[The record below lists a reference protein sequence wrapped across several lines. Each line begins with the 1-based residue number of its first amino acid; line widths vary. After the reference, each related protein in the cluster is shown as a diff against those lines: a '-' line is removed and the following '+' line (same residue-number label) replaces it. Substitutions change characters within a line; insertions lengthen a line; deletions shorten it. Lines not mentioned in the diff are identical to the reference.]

1 MKILW
6 VNTNFL
12 HPTTKGGQIRT
23 LEMLRWLSQWHEIH
37 YVALEDPRSPE
48 GPRRAG
54 EYSARAY
61 PFRYAA
67 PSKPSP
73 AFYAELARGLVSAVP
88 VAVSRFCPPGMRLF
102 LADLIR
108 KERFDRAVVDHLAPT
123 SYFPDLGHSL
133 LFQHNVETM
142 IWRRNA
148 EHAATALRK
157 LYFQLQAARMFE
169 YERRVSLAAGH
180 IVAVSEED
188 AAAMRSLFGVTLVT
202 PISTGVNLEYF
213 APPQTGAPGQAD
225 PAPLAEP
232 TTQVK
237 PAPPAELVF
246 VGSMDW
252 LANIDAVTWFV
263 REVLPLIRRQHPA
276 IRLAVV
282 GRTPSQEILDL
293 ASADPGILVTG
304 TVPDVRPYLWGA
316 KISIVPLRIGGGTR
330 LKIYESMA
338 AGTAVVSTV
347 IGAEGLEVRHPSN
360 IRLAAT
366 ADEFARECVDLL
378 DHPEERLRL
387 AAAGRE
393 MVTAR
398 CSWKAVA
405 REFEPILDRAPAL
418 PR

>member
-48 GPRRAG
+48 GPRRVG

-67 PSKPSP
+67 PAKPSP
-73 AFYAELARGLVSAVP
+73 AFYAELARGLFSKVP
-88 VAVSRFCPPGMRLF
+88 VAVSRFCPPGMRTF
-102 LADLIR
+102 LTDLIR

-123 SYFPDLGHSL
+123 SYFPDLEHAL
-133 LFQHNVETM
+133 FFQHNVETI

-157 LYFQLQAARMFE
+157 AYFRLQAARMFE

-188 AAAMRSLFGVTLVT
+188 AGAMRSLFGVTRVT
-202 PISTGVNLEYF
+202 PISTGVDLEYF
-213 APPQTGAPGQAD
+213 APPQAG
-225 PAPLAEP
+225 PAP
-232 TTQVK
+232 Q
-237 PAPPAELVF
+237 AELVF

-263 REVLPLIRRQHPA
+263 REVLPLIRLQHPA

-293 ASADPGILVTG
+293 AADDPGILVTG

-316 KISIVPLRIGGGTR
+316 KISVVPLRIGGGTR

-338 AGTAVVSTV
+338 AGTAVVSTA
-347 IGAEGLEVRHPSN
+347 IGAEGLEVQHPGN
-360 IRLAAT
+360 IRLAKT
-366 ADEFARECVDLL
+366 AGEFARECLDLL
-378 DHPEERLRL
+378 EHPEERLRL
-387 AAAGRE
+387 ATAALE

-418 PR
+418 P

>member
-1 MKILW
+1 M
-6 VNTNFL
+6 
-12 HPTTKGGQIRT
+12 
-23 LEMLRWLSQWHEIH
+23 
-37 YVALEDPRSPE
+37 RS
-48 GPRRAG
+48 
-54 EYSARAY
+54 
-61 PFRYAA
+61 
-67 PSKPSP
+67 
-73 AFYAELARGLVSAVP
+73 
-88 VAVSRFCPPGMRLF
+88 F

-148 EHAATALRK
+148 EHAATPLRK
-157 LYFQLQAARMFE
+157 RYFRLQAARMFE

-180 IVAVSEED
+180 IVAVSQED
-188 AAAMRSLFGVTLVT
+188 AGAMRSLFGVTRVT

-213 APPQTGAPGQAD
+213 APPQAESAPQ
-225 PAPLAEP
+225 P
-232 TTQVK
+232 
-237 PAPPAELVF
+237 ELVF

-263 REVLPLIRRQHPA
+263 REVLPLIRRQHPT

-293 ASADPGILVTG
+293 AAADPGILVTG

-316 KISIVPLRIGGGTR
+316 KVSIVPLRIGGGTR

-338 AGTAVVSTV
+338 AGTAVVSTA
-347 IGAEGLEVRHPSN
+347 IGAEGLEVQHPRN
-360 IRLAAT
+360 IRVAAT
-366 ADEFARECVDLL
+366 AGEFARECLDLL
-378 DHPEERLRL
+378 EHAEERLRL
-387 AAAGRE
+387 AAAARE
-393 MVTAR
+393 MVTAH

-418 PR
+418 PH

>member
-54 EYSARAY
+54 EYSSRAY
-61 PFRYAA
+61 PFRYTA
-67 PSKPSP
+67 PAKPSP
-73 AFYAELARGLVSAVP
+73 AFYAELARGLFSAIP
-88 VAVSRFCPPGMRLF
+88 VAVSRFCPPGMRAF
-102 LADLIR
+102 LADLIH

-123 SYFPDLGHSL
+123 SYFPDLEHSL
-133 LFQHNVETM
+133 FFQHNVETI
-142 IWRRNA
+142 IWRRNV
-148 EHAATALRK
+148 EHAATPLRK
-157 LYFQLQAARMFE
+157 LYFRLQAARMFE

-188 AAAMRSLFGVTLVT
+188 AAAMRSLFGVTRVT

-213 APPQTGAPGQAD
+213 APPRAQAD
-225 PAPLAEP
+225 L
-232 TTQVK
+232 
-237 PAPPAELVF
+237 PPQPELVF
-246 VGSMDW
+246 IGSMDW

-263 REVLPLIRRQHPA
+263 RDVLPLIRRERPA

-293 ASADPGILVTG
+293 AAADPGILVTG

-338 AGTAVVSTV
+338 AGTAVVSTP
-347 IGAEGLEVRHPSN
+347 IGAEGLQVRHPAN
-360 IRLAAT
+360 IRLAET
-366 ADEFARECVDLL
+366 PGEFARECLDLL
-378 DHPEERLRL
+378 DHPEERLRM
-387 AAAGRE
+387 AAAARE
-393 MVTAR
+393 MVAAR
-398 CSWKAVA
+398 CSWEAVA

-418 PR
+418 FTSLP

>member
-48 GPRRAG
+48 GPRRAS

-67 PSKPSP
+67 PAKPSP
-73 AFYAELARGLVSAVP
+73 AFYAELARGLFSAVP

-102 LADLIR
+102 LTDLIR

-123 SYFPDLGHSL
+123 SYFPDLEHAL

-148 EHAATALRK
+148 EHAATPLRK
-157 LYFQLQAARMFE
+157 AYFRLQAARMFE

-188 AAAMRSLFGVTLVT
+188 AGAMRSLFGVSRVT

-213 APPQTGAPGQAD
+213 ARPQTEPATQAE
-225 PAPLAEP
+225 PAPQAEP
-232 TTQVK
+232 VPQ
-237 PAPPAELVF
+237 AELVF

-263 REVLPLIRRQHPA
+263 REVLPLIRRERPA

-293 ASADPGILVTG
+293 AAADPGILVTG

-347 IGAEGLEVRHPSN
+347 VGAEGLAVQHPGN
-360 IRLAAT
+360 IRLAKT
-366 ADEFARECVDLL
+366 AAEFARECLDLL

-387 AAAGRE
+387 AAAARE

-405 REFEPILDRAPAL
+405 REFEPILDSAPRL
-418 PR
+418 P

>member
-23 LEMLRWLSQWHEIH
+23 LEMLRWLSQWQEIH

-48 GPRRAG
+48 GPSRAG

-61 PFRYAA
+61 PFHYAA
-67 PSKPSP
+67 PAKPSP
-73 AFYAELARGLVSAVP
+73 AFYAELVRGLFSAVP
-88 VAVSRFCPPGMRLF
+88 VAVSRFCPPGMRRF

-123 SYFPDLGHSL
+123 SYFPDLGHAL
-133 LFQHNVETM
+133 LFQHNVETV
-142 IWRRNA
+142 IWRRNV
-148 EHAATALRK
+148 EHAATPLRK
-157 LYFQLQAARMFE
+157 AYFRLQAARMFE

-188 AAAMRSLFGVTLVT
+188 AGAMRSLFGVTRVT

-213 APPQTGAPGQAD
+213 APPLGEQAPQSEL
-225 PAPLAEP
+225 AP
-232 TTQVK
+232 Q
-237 PAPPAELVF
+237 AELVF

-263 REVLPLIRRQHPA
+263 REVLPLIRRQHPT

-293 ASADPGILVTG
+293 AAADPGILVTG

-338 AGTAVVSTV
+338 AGTALVSTV
-347 IGAEGLEVRHPSN
+347 IGAEGLDVQHPAN
-360 IRLAAT
+360 IRLAGT
-366 ADEFARECVDLL
+366 AGEFARECVDLL
-378 DHPEERLRL
+378 DHPEERLGL

-405 REFEPILDRAPAL
+405 CEFEPILDRAPAL
-418 PR
+418 PY

>member
-48 GPRRAG
+48 GPRRAS
-54 EYSARAY
+54 EYSARSY

-67 PSKPSP
+67 PAKPSP
-73 AFYAELARGLVSAVP
+73 AFYVELARGLFSSVP
-88 VAVSRFCPPGMRLF
+88 VAVSRFCPPGMRAF
-102 LADLIR
+102 LTDLIG
-108 KERFDRAVVDHLAPT
+108 KEHFDRAVVDHLAPT
-123 SYFPDLGHSL
+123 SYFPDLDHAL
-133 LFQHNVETM
+133 FFQHNVETI

-148 EHAATALRK
+148 EHAATPLRK
-157 LYFQLQAARMFE
+157 AYFRLQAARMFE

-188 AAAMRSLFGVTLVT
+188 AGAMRSLFGVTRVT

-213 APPQTGAPGQAD
+213 APLQGQLPPQ
-225 PAPLAEP
+225 
-232 TTQVK
+232 
-237 PAPPAELVF
+237 AELVF

-263 REVLPLIRRQHPA
+263 REVLPLIRLQHPA

-282 GRTPSQEILDL
+282 GRTPSREILDL
-293 ASADPGILVTG
+293 AAADPGVIVTG

-347 IGAEGLEVRHPSN
+347 IGAEGLEVQHPNN
-360 IRLAAT
+360 IRLANT
-366 ADEFARECVDLL
+366 AGEFASQCLDLL
-378 DHPEERLRL
+378 DHPEERLRM
-387 AAAGRE
+387 ATAGRE

-418 PR
+418 P

>member
-48 GPRRAG
+48 GSSRAS

-67 PSKPSP
+67 PAKPSP
-73 AFYAELARGLVSAVP
+73 AFYAELARGLFSAVP
-88 VAVSRFCPPGMRLF
+88 VAVSRFCPPGMRTF
-102 LADLIR
+102 LTDLIR
-108 KERFDRAVVDHLAPT
+108 EERFDRAVVDHLAPT
-123 SYFPDLGHSL
+123 SYFPDLEHAL
-133 LFQHNVETM
+133 FFQHNVETI

-148 EHAATALRK
+148 EHAATPLRK
-157 LYFQLQAARMFE
+157 AYFRLQAARMFE

-188 AAAMRSLFGVTLVT
+188 AGAMRSLFGVTHVT

-213 APPQTGAPGQAD
+213 APPLGEQTPQAELAPQ
-225 PAPLAEP
+225 
-232 TTQVK
+232 
-237 PAPPAELVF
+237 AELVF

-263 REVLPLIRRQHPA
+263 REVLPLIRRQHPT

-293 ASADPGILVTG
+293 AAADPGILVTG

-338 AGTAVVSTV
+338 AGTALVSTV
-347 IGAEGLEVRHPSN
+347 IGAEGLDVQHPAN
-360 IRLAAT
+360 IRLAGT
-366 ADEFARECVDLL
+366 AGEFARECVDLL
-378 DHPEERLRL
+378 DHPEERLGL

-405 REFEPILDRAPAL
+405 CEFEPILDRAPAL
-418 PR
+418 PY

>member
-23 LEMLRWLSQWHEIH
+23 LEMLRWLNQWHEIH

-48 GPRRAG
+48 GPSRAG

-67 PSKPSP
+67 PAKPSP
-73 AFYAELARGLVSAVP
+73 AFYAELARGLFSAVP
-88 VAVSRFCPPGMRLF
+88 VAVSRFCPPGMRSF
-102 LADLIR
+102 LGDLIR

-123 SYFPDLGHSL
+123 SYFPDLEHAL
-133 LFQHNVETM
+133 FFQHNVETI

-157 LYFQLQAARMFE
+157 AYFRLQAARMFE

-188 AAAMRSLFGVTLVT
+188 AGAMRSLFGVTRVT

-213 APPQTGAPGQAD
+213 APPQTE
-225 PAPLAEP
+225 PAA
-232 TTQVK
+232 Q
-237 PAPPAELVF
+237 AELVF

-263 REVLPLIRRQHPA
+263 REVLPLIRRQHPT

-293 ASADPGILVTG
+293 AAADPGILVTG

-338 AGTAVVSTV
+338 AGTAVVSTR
-347 IGAEGLEVRHPSN
+347 IGAEGVDVTSPEN
-360 IRLAAT
+360 IRIADSAQSFAA
-366 ADEFARECVDLL
+366 ECLNLL
-378 DHPEERLRL
+378 SDPAVRAGQT
-387 AAAGRE
+387 AAAPRL
-393 MVTAR
+393 VAFP
-398 CSWKAVA
+398 CSW
-405 REFEPILDRAPAL
+405 ET
-418 PR
+418 

>member
-1 MKILW
+1 
-6 VNTNFL
+6 
-12 HPTTKGGQIRT
+12 
-23 LEMLRWLSQWHEIH
+23 
-37 YVALEDPRSPE
+37 VALEDPRSPE
-48 GPRRAG
+48 GPRRAD

-67 PSKPSP
+67 PAKPSP
-73 AFYAELARGLVSAVP
+73 AFYAELARGLFSAVP

-123 SYFPDLGHSL
+123 SYFPDLGHAL
-133 LFQHNVETM
+133 LFQHNVETV
-142 IWRRNA
+142 IWRRNV
-148 EHAATALRK
+148 EHAATPLRK
-157 LYFQLQAARMFE
+157 AYFRLQAARMFE

-188 AAAMRSLFGVTLVT
+188 AGAMRSLFGVTRVT

-213 APPQTGAPGQAD
+213 ASQQTGLPPQAE
-225 PAPLAEP
+225 PAP
-232 TTQVK
+232 Q
-237 PAPPAELVF
+237 AELVF

-263 REVLPLIRRQHPA
+263 REVLPLVRRQHPT

-293 ASADPGILVTG
+293 AAADPGILVTG

-338 AGTAVVSTV
+338 AGTALVSTA
-347 IGAEGLEVRHPSN
+347 IGAEGLEVQHPLN
-360 IRLAAT
+360 IRIAAT
-366 ADEFARECVDLL
+366 AGEFARECIDLL
-378 DHPEERLRL
+378 EHPEECLRL
-387 AAAGRE
+387 AAAARE

-405 REFEPILDRAPAL
+405 HEFEPILANAPAL
-418 PR
+418 P

>member
-23 LEMLRWLSQWHEIH
+23 LEMLRWLNQWHEIH

-48 GPRRAG
+48 GPRRAS

-67 PSKPSP
+67 PAKPSP
-73 AFYAELARGLVSAVP
+73 AFYAELARGLFSAVP
-88 VAVSRFCPPGMRLF
+88 VAVSRFCPAGMRLF

-123 SYFPDLGHSL
+123 SYFPDLEHAL
-133 LFQHNVETM
+133 FFQHNVETI

-157 LYFQLQAARMFE
+157 AYFGLQAARMFE

-188 AAAMRSLFGVTLVT
+188 AGAMRSLFGVTRVT

-213 APPQTGAPGQAD
+213 ARPRAE
-225 PAPLAEP
+225 PAP
-232 TTQVK
+232 Q
-237 PAPPAELVF
+237 AELVF

-338 AGTAVVSTV
+338 AGTAVVSTA
-347 IGAEGLEVRHPSN
+347 IGAEGLEVRHPGS
-360 IRLAAT
+360 IRLAGT
-366 ADEFARECVDLL
+366 AAEFARECIDLL
-378 DHPEERLRL
+378 EHPEERLRL
-387 AAAGRE
+387 AAAARE

-405 REFEPILDRAPAL
+405 REFEPILEGAPPL
-418 PR
+418 P